1 MTELN
6 ANDLRA
12 LADYLDALAVQ
23 ESETKL
29 ATSGG
34 AGAVA
39 FTVTGPEGGEVS
51 CARREAEDG
60 APEYVL
66 RVEVA

>member
-12 LADYLDALAVQ
+12 LAAYLDALAEQ
-23 ESETKL
+23 ESKTKL
-29 ATSGG
+29 VTSGG
-34 AGAVA
+34 SGTVA
-39 FTVTGPEGGEVS
+39 FTVTGPDGGEVS

-66 RVEVA
+66 RVEVP